1 MTAPNIPFNK
11 PMTWNK
17 MRHDSRSSVSSH
29 EPLLSMCFSKHE
41 AIIEL
46 NVILVF
52 KFKYIILYH
61 MHLNAKSA
69 GRETLMCC
77 MTRKRLLWAVLGLLG
92 DMMSVT
98 LQFHICRYRG
108 FNLHARKEQCHWTM
122 PWEFKSLELQK
133 APNHIR

>member
-1 MTAPNIPFNK
+1 MIAPNIPFNK
-11 PMTWNK
+11 PIYLQFLHM
-17 MRHDSRSSVSSH
+17 SFF
-29 EPLLSMCFSKHE
+29 LLSMCFSKHE

-52 KFKYIILYH
+52 EFKYIILYH

-69 GRETLMCC
+69 RKETLMCY

-98 LQFHICRYRG
+98 LQFHICRCRG
-108 FNLHARKEQCHWTM
+108 FNLHACKEQRH
-122 PWEFKSLELQK
+122 
-133 APNHIR
+133 

>member
-1 MTAPNIPFNK
+1 MVTAPNIPFNK

-29 EPLLSMCFSKHE
+29 ELLLSMCFSKHE
-41 AIIEL
+41 AITEL

-61 MHLNAKSA
+61 MHLNANSA

-77 MTRKRLLWAVLGLLG
+77 MTRKRLLRAVLGLLG

-108 FNLHARKEQCHWTM
+108 FNLHARKEQCH
-122 PWEFKSLELQK
+122 
-133 APNHIR
+133 